1 MQRDIAYT
9 ENLDIRNIGHRTFCN
24 TFFCIFS
31 PVLLTRARYMDT
43 HRILHAN
50 LNLYPPYGSNIL
62 NKQFASNHVTY
73 VRKFKLQLILQ

>member
-1 MQRDIAYT
+1 MQRDIACI
-9 ENLDIRNIGHRTFCN
+9 ENLDIQNIGYRSFCN

-50 LNLYPPYGSNIL
+50 LNSYPPYRSNIL
-62 NKQFASNHVTY
+62 NSLF
-73 VRKFKLQLILQ
+73 